1 MQEMED
7 NRVRARVQETSVLDK
22 DIRVKG
28 AEIIHQAQ
36 TDRTS
41 PMEEA
46 RTSPMEE
53 ARHPREIG
61 SNSGIE
67 ASSLEEVIHLD
78 NKGFVMLFYKFVF
91 FID

>member
-7 NRVRARVQETSVLDK
+7 NRVRARVQETSVLDTE
-22 DIRVKG
+22 IRDQG

-46 RTSPMEE
+46 R
-53 ARHPREIG
+53 HPLEIG
-61 SNSGIE
+61 TNSGIE

-78 NKGFVMLFYKFVF
+78 NKGFVMLLYKFVF